1 MRQTLIAVL
10 VGSLVL
16 SGCASLA
23 PDYQR
28 PAAPVAAE
36 WPQGDA
42 YAAGTVN
49 DSPASAIDWQ
59 AFFVSPALKELIGLA
74 LENNRDLR
82 VASLNIEKARA
93 QYQIQRADLFPTIN
107 ATASG
112 TNQKTPAALSGTG
125 QAVVSHQYTAGLGF
139 SAYELDFFGRVR
151 SLKDQALYQFLATEE
166 ARRSAQISLVA
177 EVATAYLTLSA
188 DTERF
193 RLAQETLASQEIS
206 FSLTKRKFE
215 LGSAS
220 ELDLRQA
227 QTSVESAKS
236 DVARYTSQ
244 VALDRNALVLLV
256 GGPLPES
263 VLATA
268 DMSELSQLAALPDA
282 VPATVLQRRPDV
294 LQSERLLQSA
304 NANIGAARAAF
315 FPSITLTASGGVA
328 SNQLSELFK
337 SNTGAWSFIPQVKL
351 PIFDGGVTRANL
363 KVAEV
368 DRDIALAQYEKA
380 VQTAF
385 REVSDALA
393 EYGTQGAQ
401 LAAQES
407 LVDATAISYRLS
419 RARFNSG
426 VDSYLAVQDA
436 QRSLYAAQ
444 QGLITVRLNSLA
456 TRVTLYK
463 VLGGG
468 A

>member
-1 MRQTLIAVL
+1 
-10 VGSLVL
+10 
-16 SGCASLA
+16 
-23 PDYQR
+23 
-28 PAAPVAAE
+28 
-36 WPQGDA
+36 
-42 YAAGTVN
+42 
-49 DSPASAIDWQ
+49 
-59 AFFVSPALKELIGLA
+59 
-74 LENNRDLR
+74 
-82 VASLNIEKARA
+82 
-93 QYQIQRADLFPTIN
+93 
-107 ATASG
+107 
-112 TNQKTPAALSGTG
+112 
-125 QAVVSHQYTAGLGF
+125 
-139 SAYELDFFGRVR
+139 
-151 SLKDQALYQFLATEE
+151 
-166 ARRSAQISLVA
+166 
-177 EVATAYLTLSA
+177 
-188 DTERF
+188 
-193 RLAQETLASQEIS
+193 LAQETLASQEIS

-268 DMSELSQLAALPDA
+268 GMSELSQLAALPDA